1 MQSQFIFICKSI
13 LLGVGLAMD
22 AFSVSMANG
31 LQNPGMSRKRM
42 FGIAGTFAVFQFL
55 MPMIGWGCGHTIA
68 ERFTVFQRM
77 IPWIAFIL
85 LGFIGGKMLLEG
97 IRGAEE
103 AEEEIRVSRSEL
115 FLQGIATSID
125 ALSVGFTIATYS
137 AVRAFAASILIAVT
151 TLIICLAGV
160 RIGRYFGMRLAG
172 KASILGGV
180 ILIAI
185 GCKILFGGGF

>member
-1 MQSQFIFICKSI
+1 MQSQLLFICKSI

-42 FGIAGTFAVFQFL
+42 FGIAGTFAFFQFL
-55 MPMIGWGCGHTIA
+55 MPMIGWGCVHTIA
-68 ERFTVFQRM
+68 ERFTAFQRM

>member
-1 MQSQFIFICKSI
+1 
-13 LLGVGLAMD
+13 
-22 AFSVSMANG
+22 
-31 LQNPGMSRKRM
+31 
-42 FGIAGTFAVFQFL
+42 
-55 MPMIGWGCGHTIA
+55 
-68 ERFTVFQRM
+68 
-77 IPWIAFIL
+77 
-85 LGFIGGKMLLEG
+85 MLLEG